1 MRKFKLWADFCSV
14 GIVVVVVVVVVV
26 VAVVVVVVVASAAVI
41 AAVVVD
47 DLIGCPK
54 ILLEKVL
61 QKNDFLSSGP
71 KFRNFKISEK
81 ALFRAT
87 LLFGNVYNMVH
98 SNISILSMI
107 STQCKN

>member
-14 GIVVVVVVVVVV
+14 GIVVVAVVVVVVV
-26 VAVVVVVVVASAAVI
+26 AVVVAAVVVVVVVASAAVI

-71 KFRNFKISEK
+71 KFRNFGKST
-81 ALFRAT
+81 FP
-87 LLFGNVYNMVH
+87 GNAAVRKC
-98 SNISILSMI
+98 L
-107 STQCKN
+107 